1 MPQEID
7 SNGQTNPVNS
17 AQQAR
22 TRKLH
27 HAVFQH
33 YDNLFRIIYNEH
45 IDYGKSLQKT
55 LSTCMGI
62 VAVGDDVGALNAVSR
77 ELEKV
82 LLQCDKRLWAAI
94 AYRPAYWANFAAKIQ
109 SAVIFKDAMVH
120 LVGKWALLEDE
131 ERARLTEP
139 IKKVCRAKVLDF
151 QRQKQALEV
160 RMLGY
165 YSLSLRKNDQQDNI
179 KRGAT
184 GNPARSVYA
193 NDIYGWMALGFFRQ
207 WFSQVICEGNNFR
220 AKDGGY
226 RFYKALN
233 EGGGSYLTE
242 ADQDG
247 FYHYFP
253 MSDKAKG
260 VMDNHLLFFKEDM
273 KEFAAPLFENN
284 THYSKPEELQYLVS
298 AKVEDEDCPWMAPA
312 AVLEGSVELDDDDPD
327 FQGNPSMP
335 NPSLGYNTGSHFTPQ
350 GFRLPVRSLEPVT
363 PRDGSAERGHD
374 ALLVQTQLIN
384 AANGVNMNDDDYDRR
399 VSDITN
405 QSAPLFVSGG
415 EPIEQVSLANDTSCA
430 QSDLP
435 ALSNDQSPINDS
447 NTIIRP
453 LQEEHGPAPSS
464 NEPPSL
470 SIGLS
475 SERHEENEEVGM
487 SRTDGSNVIEQIVER
502 SLSKSPETDNVP
514 LPSDE
519 NSGEAVKIASGA
531 VDNLLQ

>member
-1 MPQEID
+1 MQE
-7 SNGQTNPVNS
+7 
-17 AQQAR
+17 AR

-27 HAVFQH
+27 QAVFQH
-33 YDNLFRIIYNEH
+33 YDNLFRVIYNEH
-45 IDYGKSLQKT
+45 INYGKNLHKT

-62 VAVGDDVGALNAVSR
+62 VAVGDDVGALKTVSR

-82 LLQCDKRLWAAI
+82 LLQFDKRLWAAI

-109 SAVIFKDAMVH
+109 SAVLFKDAMVH
-120 LVGKWALLEDE
+120 LVGKWRLLEDD
-131 ERARLTEP
+131 ERAKLSEP
-139 IKKVCRAKVLDF
+139 IRKVCRAKVLDF

-165 YSLSLRKNDQQDNI
+165 YSMSLRKNDVQDNI

-226 RFYKALN
+226 RFYKALS

-273 KEFAAPLFENN
+273 KDFTGPLFENN
-284 THYSKPEELQYLVS
+284 THYTKPEELQYLVS
-298 AKVEDEDCPWMAPA
+298 AKIEDEDCPWMAPA
-312 AVLEGSVELDDDDPD
+312 AVLEGSVGLDEDDPD
-327 FQGNPSMP
+327 FHGDPSMLNPSI
-335 NPSLGYNTGSHFTPQ
+335 GFNTGAHSIPQ
-350 GFRLPVRSLEPVT
+350 DFRLPVRSLEPAT
-363 PRDGSAERGHD
+363 PRDGSADRGHD
-374 ALLVQTQLIN
+374 ALLIQTQLIN
-384 AANGVNMNDDDYDRR
+384 AANGANMTDDDYDRR
-399 VSDITN
+399 ASNITN
-405 QSAPLFVSGG
+405 QSASLFVSGG
-415 EPIEQVSLANDTSCA
+415 EPIEQVSLAKDTSCD

-435 ALSNDQSPINDS
+435 ALSNHQSPVNDS
-447 NTIIRP
+447 NTIIRAS
-453 LQEEHGPAPSS
+453 QEEHGPAPSS

-470 SIGLS
+470 SMGPS
-475 SERHEENEEVGM
+475 SERYEEDGEAGM
-487 SRTDGSNVIEQIVER
+487 SRTDGGIAIEQIVGR
-502 SLSKSPETDNVP
+502 RLSDPPETDNVP
-514 LPSDE
+514 LPSGE
-519 NSGEAVKIASGA
+519 NSGEAVEIAPGA
-531 VDNLLQ
+531 VENLLQ